1 MITFSVLGMGA
12 RGRKYTNLLLQK
24 GAKLVSVCDND
35 PTIIKYTLDTYKINN
50 EMTFNNVDD
59 FFAKGKLSDL
69 LIISTPDSEH
79 IKGSLKAL
87 DLGYDLLLEKPIAT
101 SLKDVNAI
109 YDKAKKLNR
118 LVVICHVLR
127 YSPFYDAIK
136 KEIDSKEYGEVID
149 IQQNE
154 NVGYW
159 HQAHSFV
166 RGNWRNEK
174 ESTFMILAKCCHDL
188 DMIAYLSG
196 KKCEYVSSMGSLTYF
211 TPENAPVG
219 SAKRC
224 ADCKVKDCPY
234 NALDWY
240 SKNPLWVKL
249 PSLPQEKQE
258 EFIRNWVSQ
267 KDNPYGRCVFA
278 CDNDVVDHQVVNMQF
293 EDKSTATLTMTAFS
307 EKFYRR
313 THVYLTKG
321 EIYGD
326 MLDKKLYCH
335 IWGKEEKVIDLENAF
350 NDSHG
355 GGDAG
360 LINDLY
366 DLLSGKERNSRTNIE
381 ASLISHKI
389 AFAAEKSRK
398 KNGKLIKL

>member
-1 MITFSVLGMGA
+1 MVTFSVIGMGA
-12 RGRKYTNLLLQK
+12 RGRKYTNLLLEK

-35 PTIIKYTLDTYKINN
+35 PSIIKYSIDTYKLDKKN
-50 EMTFNNVDD
+50 TFLNSDD
-59 FFAKGKLSDL
+59 FFKQGKMSDL
-69 LIISTPDSEH
+69 LIVSTPDAIH
-79 IKGSLKAL
+79 ISNSLQGL
-87 DLGYDLLLEKPIAT
+87 DVGYDLLLEKPIAT
-101 SLKDVNAI
+101 SLKDCNDI
-109 YDKAKKLNR
+109 YQKAKELNR

-127 YSPFYDAIK
+127 YSPFYDTIK
-136 KEIDSKEYGEVID
+136 KEIDSKKYGEIID

-196 KKCEYVSSMGSLTYF
+196 KKCEYVSSMGSLSYF
-211 TPENAPVG
+211 TSKNAPEG
-219 SAKRC
+219 SAKYC
-224 ADCKVKDCPY
+224 VDCKLKDCPY
-234 NALDWY
+234 NAIDWY
-240 SKNPLWVKL
+240 CKNPLWVKL
-249 PSLPQEKQE
+249 PTLPDKNQK
-258 EFIRNWVSQ
+258 EFITAWASN
-267 KDNPYGRCVFA
+267 KDNPYSRCVFA

-307 EKFYRR
+307 NKFYRR

-326 MLDKKLYCH
+326 MIEKKLYCN
-335 IWGKEEKVIDLENAF
+335 IWGKETKIIDLNDAF

-360 LINDLY
+360 LIDDLF
-366 DLLSGKERNSRTNIE
+366 DLLSGKERTSRTNIE
-381 ASLISHKI
+381 ASLTSHKI
-389 AFAAEKSRK
+389 AFAAEESRK
-398 KNGKLIKL
+398 QNGKLIKL